1 MMIQLGNLT
10 VAQMESRSGVTFPD
24 ELKEF
29 MAGSHQDQAS
39 NVQPGKWHCFD
50 LPFFL
55 MCGDME
61 TAQKIYDYL
70 SPLTSEFKE
79 DMQIGVAS

>member
-1 MMIQLGNLT
+1 MIQLGDLSIE
-10 VAQMESRSGVTFPD
+10 QMESRSGVAFPA

-29 MAGSHQDQAS
+29 MADRHQPQAS
-39 NVQPGKWHCFD
+39 NVKPGKWHCFD

-61 TAQKIYDYL
+61 TAQKIYDHL
-70 SPLTSEFKE
+70 SPLTPKFKAT
-79 DMQIGVAS
+79 MQIGVAS